1 MYDHQ
6 TQGEFFYA
14 MLYGAVAMM
23 SLMACCYLLFRRS
36 NAVAPDVTSSVRLRR
51 WTATFFACIAL
62 SHIWYL
68 PIFFLSSNEEI
79 MLNYFVGALL
89 DFMTLIPSAIAL
101 LLVML
106 QDRRRPLWP
115 ICVIVAPPIVVLA
128 VGFASRSLALLPLLY
143 VYYLL
148 LGSGLIIYM
157 VHEVRRYG
165 RWLRDNYADLE
176 HKEVW
181 LSLVV
186 IVILLLILA
195 IYSVSNYGI
204 FIQTFI
210 QFSEIFILAFIFWRV
225 ETLQT
230 LHAPQADT
238 ETVELSDDA
247 SNGDTKDGAEAGAA
261 VTLPANISQLLK
273 QYCEDTRLYL
283 QHDITRDDLSKA
295 VGTNRSYLSLYFAQQ
310 GETYNSYINKLRI
323 QHFVNDY
330 REAIATKR
338 PFTAQQLA
346 HESGFGSY
354 ATFGRAFKQTMG
366 QTVTEWM
373 KDEA

>member
-1 MYDHQ
+1 
-6 TQGEFFYA
+6 
-14 MLYGAVAMM
+14 MLYGGAAIMAAIACLHL
-23 SLMACCYLLFRRS
+23 LMWRINPFVD
-36 NAVAPDVTSSVRLRR
+36 NVTPPKRLRR
-51 WTATFFACIAL
+51 WTAAFMAVVL
-62 SHIWYL
+62 GSHLWWL
-68 PIFFLSSNEEI
+68 PDSLGIVTTYSGLHIISSI
-79 MLNYFVGALL
+79 LDCALL
-89 DFMTLIPSAIAL
+89 IPVMLSMPL
-101 LLVML
+101 TML

-115 ICVIVAPPIVVLA
+115 LFVVVIPVVIALVACLFKYDYTVMVFVRFYL
-128 VGFASRSLALLPLLY
+128 FALLTAY
-143 VYYLL
+143 FF
-148 LGSGLIIYM
+148 YM
-157 VHEVRRYG
+157 LFALRQYR
-165 RWLRDNYADLE
+165 RWLIDNYADLE

-238 ETVELSDDA
+238 ETVELSDLTA
-247 SNGDTKDGAEAGAA
+247 EGDTNDGAEAGAA
-261 VTLPANISQLLK
+261 VTLPTNISQLLK

-346 HESGFGSY
+346 NESGFSSY

>member
-1 MYDHQ
+1 MYESIPFDILV
-6 TQGEFFYA
+6 YY
-14 MLYGAVAMM
+14 MLYGGAAIMAAVACLHL
-23 SLMACCYLLFRRS
+23 LMWRINPFVD
-36 NAVAPDVTSSVRLRR
+36 NVTPPKRLRR
-51 WTATFFACIAL
+51 WTAAFMAVAL
-62 SHIWYL
+62 GSHLWWL
-68 PIFFLSSNEEI
+68 PDSLGIIKIYSGLHIISAI
-79 MLNYFVGALL
+79 LDCALL
-89 DFMTLIPSAIAL
+89 IPVMLSMPL
-101 LLVML
+101 TML

-115 ICVIVAPPIVVLA
+115 LFVVVIPAVIALVACLFKYDYTVMVFVRFYL
-128 VGFASRSLALLPLLY
+128 FALLTAY
-143 VYYLL
+143 FVYMLFALRQY
-148 LGSGLIIYM
+148 
-157 VHEVRRYG
+157 R
-165 RWLRDNYADLE
+165 RWLIDNYADLE

-186 IVILLLILA
+186 IVILLVMLG
-195 IYSVSNYGI
+195 IYSVSNNGI

-238 ETVELSDDA
+238 ETSDLTDLTA
-247 SNGDTKDGAEAGAA
+247 EGDTKDGAEAGAA
-261 VTLPANISQLLK
+261 VTLPNNISQLLK
-273 QYCEDTRLYL
+273 QYCEDTQLYL

-346 HESGFGSY
+346 NESGFSSY

>member
-1 MYDHQ
+1 LLVIQMAM
-6 TQGEFFYA
+6 FFPIAARNGRMTRALKPYVKEE
-14 MLYGAVAMM
+14 YT
-23 SLMACCYLLFRRS
+23 
-36 NAVAPDVTSSVRLRR
+36 DEDVRLPENPR
-51 WTATFFACIAL
+51 
-62 SHIWYL
+62 
-68 PIFFLSSNEEI
+68 
-79 MLNYFVGALL
+79 FVFYHNGSFSVPS
-89 DFMTLIPSAIAL
+89 DRFTLGTDDPDK
-101 LLVML
+101 VN
-106 QDRRRPLWP
+106 
-115 ICVIVAPPIVVLA
+115 VVVAY
-128 VGFASRSLALLPLLY
+128 S
-143 VYYLL
+143 
-148 LGSGLIIYM
+148 
-157 VHEVRRYG
+157 E
-165 RWLRDNYADLE
+165 
-176 HKEVW
+176 
-181 LSLVV
+181 
-186 IVILLLILA
+186 
-195 IYSVSNYGI
+195 SVSNNGI

-238 ETVELSDDA
+238 ETTEFTDLTA
-247 SNGDTKDGAEAGAA
+247 EGDTKDGAEAGAA
-261 VTLPANISQLLK
+261 VTLPTNISQLLK
-273 QYCEDTRLYL
+273 QYCEDTQLYL

-346 HESGFGSY
+346 NESGFSSY

>member
-1 MYDHQ
+1 MYESIPFDILV
-6 TQGEFFYA
+6 YY
-14 MLYGAVAMM
+14 MLYGGAAIIAAVACLHL
-23 SLMACCYLLFRRS
+23 LMWRINPFVD
-36 NAVAPDVTSSVRLRR
+36 NVTPPKRLRR
-51 WTATFFACIAL
+51 WTAAFMAVVL
-62 SHIWYL
+62 GSHLWWL
-68 PIFFLSSNEEI
+68 PDSLGIIKIYSGLHIISAI
-79 MLNYFVGALL
+79 LDCALL
-89 DFMTLIPSAIAL
+89 IPVMLSMPL
-101 LLVML
+101 TML

-115 ICVIVAPPIVVLA
+115 LFVVVIPAVIALVACLFKYDYTVMVFVRFYL
-128 VGFASRSLALLPLLY
+128 FALLTAY
-143 VYYLL
+143 FF
-148 LGSGLIIYM
+148 YM
-157 VHEVRRYG
+157 LFALRQYR
-165 RWLRDNYADLE
+165 RWLIDNYADLE

>member
-1 MYDHQ
+1 MYESIPFDILV
-6 TQGEFFYA
+6 YY
-14 MLYGAVAMM
+14 MLYGGAAIMAAVACLHL
-23 SLMACCYLLFRRS
+23 LMWRINPFVD
-36 NAVAPDVTSSVRLRR
+36 NVTPPKRLRR
-51 WTATFFACIAL
+51 WTAAFMAVVL
-62 SHIWYL
+62 GSHLWWL
-68 PIFFLSSNEEI
+68 PDSLGVIKIYSGLHIISSI
-79 MLNYFVGALL
+79 L
-89 DFMTLIPSAIAL
+89 DCT
-101 LLVML
+101 LLVPVMLSMPLTML

-115 ICVIVAPPIVVLA
+115 LFVAVIPVVIAL
-128 VGFASRSLALLPLLY
+128 VTCLFKYDYTFMVFVRFYLFALLTAY
-143 VYYLL
+143 FF
-148 LGSGLIIYM
+148 YM
-157 VHEVRRYG
+157 LFALRQYR
-165 RWLRDNYADLE
+165 RWLIDNYADLE

-195 IYSVSNYGI
+195 IYSVSNNGI

-261 VTLPANISQLLK
+261 VTLPTNISQLLK
-273 QYCEDTRLYL
+273 QYCEDTQLYL

>member
-1 MYDHQ
+1 MNESIPFDILVY
-6 TQGEFFYA
+6 Y
-14 MLYGAVAMM
+14 MLYGGAAIMAAVACLHL
-23 SLMACCYLLFRRS
+23 LMWRINPFVD
-36 NAVAPDVTSSVRLRR
+36 NVTPPKRLRR
-51 WTATFFACIAL
+51 WTAAFMAVVL
-62 SHIWYL
+62 GSHLWWL
-68 PIFFLSSNEEI
+68 PDSLGVIKIYSGLHIISSI
-79 MLNYFVGALL
+79 LDCALL
-89 DFMTLIPSAIAL
+89 VPVMLSMPLT
-101 LLVML
+101 ML

-115 ICVIVAPPIVVLA
+115 LFVAVIPVVIALVACLFKYDYTVMVFVRFYL
-128 VGFASRSLALLPLLY
+128 FALLTAY
-143 VYYLL
+143 FF
-148 LGSGLIIYM
+148 YM
-157 VHEVRRYG
+157 LFALRQYR
-165 RWLRDNYADLE
+165 RWLIDNYADLE

-195 IYSVSNYGI
+195 IYSVSNNGI

-261 VTLPANISQLLK
+261 VTLPTNISQLLK
-273 QYCEDTRLYL
+273 QYCEDTQLYL

>member
-1 MYDHQ
+1 MYESIPFDILV
-6 TQGEFFYA
+6 YY
-14 MLYGAVAMM
+14 MLYGGAAIMAAVACLHL
-23 SLMACCYLLFRRS
+23 LMWRINPFVD
-36 NAVAPDVTSSVRLRR
+36 NVTPPKRLRR
-51 WTATFFACIAL
+51 WTAAFMAVVL
-62 SHIWYL
+62 GSHLWWL
-68 PIFFLSSNEEI
+68 PDSLGVIKIYSGLHIISSI
-79 MLNYFVGALL
+79 LDCALL
-89 DFMTLIPSAIAL
+89 VPVMLSMPLT
-101 LLVML
+101 ML

-115 ICVIVAPPIVVLA
+115 LFVAVIPVVIAL
-128 VGFASRSLALLPLLY
+128 VGCLFKYDYTVMVFVRFYLFALLTAY
-143 VYYLL
+143 FF
-148 LGSGLIIYM
+148 YM
-157 VHEVRRYG
+157 LFALRQYR
-165 RWLRDNYADLE
+165 RWLIDNYADLE

-195 IYSVSNYGI
+195 IYSVSNNGI

-261 VTLPANISQLLK
+261 VTLPTNISQLLK
-273 QYCEDTRLYL
+273 QYCEDTQLYL

>member
-1 MYDHQ
+1 MYESIPFDILV
-6 TQGEFFYA
+6 YY
-14 MLYGAVAMM
+14 MLYGGAAVLAAF
-23 SLMACCYLLFRRS
+23 ACFYLLTGHVNPFVG
-36 NAVAPDVTSSVRLRR
+36 NVTPPKRLRR
-51 WTATFFACIAL
+51 WTAAFMAVVL
-62 SHIWYL
+62 GSHLWWL
-68 PIFFLSSNEEI
+68 PDSLGIIKIYSGLHIISSI
-79 MLNYFVGALL
+79 LDCALL
-89 DFMTLIPSAIAL
+89 VPVMLSMPLT
-101 LLVML
+101 ML

-115 ICVIVAPPIVVLA
+115 LFVVVIPAALGLLA
-128 VGFASRSLALLPLLY
+128 YLFHNDYTVMVFVRFYLLALLTAY
-143 VYYLL
+143 FVYMLSALRQY
-148 LGSGLIIYM
+148 
-157 VHEVRRYG
+157 R
-165 RWLRDNYADLE
+165 RWLIDNYADLE

-186 IVILLLILA
+186 IVILLVMLG
-195 IYSVSNYGI
+195 IYSVSTYTVI
-204 FIQTFI
+204 SQALI
-210 QFSEIFILAFIFWRV
+210 QFSEIFFLAFILWRV

-238 ETVELSDDA
+238 ETVELTDLTA
-247 SNGDTKDGAEAGAA
+247 EGDTKDGAEAGAA
-261 VTLPANISQLLK
+261 VTLPTNISQLLK
-273 QYCEDTRLYL
+273 QYCEDTQIYL

-323 QHFVNDY
+323 QHFVNNY

-346 HESGFGSY
+346 NESGFSSY

>member
-1 MYDHQ
+1 MYESIPFDILV
-6 TQGEFFYA
+6 YY
-14 MLYGAVAMM
+14 MLYGGAAIMAAVACLHL
-23 SLMACCYLLFRRS
+23 LMWRINPFVD
-36 NAVAPDVTSSVRLRR
+36 NVTPPKRLRR
-51 WTATFFACIAL
+51 WTAAFMAVAL
-62 SHIWYL
+62 GSHLWWL
-68 PIFFLSSNEEI
+68 PDSLGIIKIYSGLHIISAI
-79 MLNYFVGALL
+79 LDCALL
-89 DFMTLIPSAIAL
+89 IPVMLSMPL
-101 LLVML
+101 TML

-115 ICVIVAPPIVVLA
+115 LFVVVIPAVIALVACLFKYDYTVMVFVRFYL
-128 VGFASRSLALLPLLY
+128 FALLTAY
-143 VYYLL
+143 FVYMLFALRQY
-148 LGSGLIIYM
+148 
-157 VHEVRRYG
+157 R
-165 RWLRDNYADLE
+165 RWLIDNYADLE

-186 IVILLLILA
+186 IVILLVMLG
-195 IYSVSNYGI
+195 IYSVSNNGI

-238 ETVELSDDA
+238 ETSDLTDLTA
-247 SNGDTKDGAEAGAA
+247 EGDTKDGAEAGAA
-261 VTLPANISQLLK
+261 VTLPTNISQLLK
-273 QYCEDTRLYL
+273 QYCEDTQLYL

-346 HESGFGSY
+346 NESGFSSY

>member
-1 MYDHQ
+1 MYESIPFDILV
-6 TQGEFFYA
+6 YY
-14 MLYGAVAMM
+14 MLYGGAAIMAAVACLHL
-23 SLMACCYLLFRRS
+23 LMWRINPFVD
-36 NAVAPDVTSSVRLRR
+36 NVTPPKRLRR
-51 WTATFFACIAL
+51 WTAAFMAVVL
-62 SHIWYL
+62 GSHLWWL
-68 PIFFLSSNEEI
+68 PDSLGVIKIYSGLHIISSI
-79 MLNYFVGALL
+79 LDCALL
-89 DFMTLIPSAIAL
+89 VPVMLSMPLT
-101 LLVML
+101 ML

-115 ICVIVAPPIVVLA
+115 LFVAVIPLVIALVVCLFKYDYT
-128 VGFASRSLALLPLLY
+128 VMVFVRFYLFALLTAY
-143 VYYLL
+143 FF
-148 LGSGLIIYM
+148 YM
-157 VHEVRRYG
+157 LFALRQYR
-165 RWLRDNYADLE
+165 RWLIDNYADLE

-186 IVILLLILA
+186 IVILLVMLG
-195 IYSVSNYGI
+195 IYSVSNNGI

-261 VTLPANISQLLK
+261 VTLPTNISQLLK

>member
-1 MYDHQ
+1 MYESIPFDILV
-6 TQGEFFYA
+6 YY
-14 MLYGAVAMM
+14 MLYGGAAIMAAVACLHL
-23 SLMACCYLLFRRS
+23 LMWRINPFVD
-36 NAVAPDVTSSVRLRR
+36 NVTPPKRLRR
-51 WTATFFACIAL
+51 WTAAFMAVVL
-62 SHIWYL
+62 GSHLWWL
-68 PIFFLSSNEEI
+68 PDSLGIIKIYSGLHIISSI
-79 MLNYFVGALL
+79 LDCALL
-89 DFMTLIPSAIAL
+89 IPVMLSMPL
-101 LLVML
+101 TML

-115 ICVIVAPPIVVLA
+115 LFVVVIPAVIALVACLFKYDYTVMVFVRFYL
-128 VGFASRSLALLPLLY
+128 FALLTAY
-143 VYYLL
+143 FF
-148 LGSGLIIYM
+148 YM
-157 VHEVRRYG
+157 LFALRQYR
-165 RWLRDNYADLE
+165 RWLIDNYADLE

-195 IYSVSNYGI
+195 IYSVSNNGI

-261 VTLPANISQLLK
+261 VTLPTNISQLLK
-273 QYCEDTRLYL
+273 QYCEDTQLYL

-346 HESGFGSY
+346 NESGFGSY

>member
-1 MYDHQ
+1 MYESIPFDILV
-6 TQGEFFYA
+6 YY
-14 MLYGAVAMM
+14 MLYGGAAIMAAVACLHL
-23 SLMACCYLLFRRS
+23 LMWRINPFVD
-36 NAVAPDVTSSVRLRR
+36 NVTPPKRLRR
-51 WTATFFACIAL
+51 WTAAFMAVVL
-62 SHIWYL
+62 GSHLWWL
-68 PIFFLSSNEEI
+68 PDSLGIIKIYSGLHIISSI
-79 MLNYFVGALL
+79 LDCALL
-89 DFMTLIPSAIAL
+89 VPVMLSMPLT
-101 LLVML
+101 ML

-115 ICVIVAPPIVVLA
+115 LFVAVIPVVIAL
-128 VGFASRSLALLPLLY
+128 VTCLFKYDYTVMVFVRFYLFALLTAY
-143 VYYLL
+143 FF
-148 LGSGLIIYM
+148 YM
-157 VHEVRRYG
+157 LFALRQYR
-165 RWLRDNYADLE
+165 RWLIDNYADLE

-195 IYSVSNYGI
+195 IYSVSNNGI

-261 VTLPANISQLLK
+261 VTLPTNIGQLLK

>member
-1 MYDHQ
+1 MYESIPFDILV
-6 TQGEFFYA
+6 YY
-14 MLYGAVAMM
+14 MLYGGAAIMAAVACLHL
-23 SLMACCYLLFRRS
+23 LMWRINPFVD
-36 NAVAPDVTSSVRLRR
+36 NVTPPKRLRR
-51 WTATFFACIAL
+51 WTAAFMAVVL
-62 SHIWYL
+62 GSHLWWL
-68 PIFFLSSNEEI
+68 PDSLGIIKIYSGLHIISSI
-79 MLNYFVGALL
+79 LDCALL
-89 DFMTLIPSAIAL
+89 VPVMLSMPLT
-101 LLVML
+101 ML

-115 ICVIVAPPIVVLA
+115 LFVAVIPVVIAL
-128 VGFASRSLALLPLLY
+128 VTCLFKYDYTVMVFVRFYLFALLTAY
-143 VYYLL
+143 FF
-148 LGSGLIIYM
+148 YM
-157 VHEVRRYG
+157 LFALRQYR
-165 RWLRDNYADLE
+165 RWLIDNYADLE

-195 IYSVSNYGI
+195 IYSVSNNGI

-247 SNGDTKDGAEAGAA
+247 SNGDTKDGAKAGTA
-261 VTLPANISQLLK
+261 VTLPTNISQLLK
-273 QYCEDTRLYL
+273 QYCEDTQLYL

>member
-1 MYDHQ
+1 MYESIPFDILV
-6 TQGEFFYA
+6 YY
-14 MLYGAVAMM
+14 MLYGGAAIMAAVACLHL
-23 SLMACCYLLFRRS
+23 LMWRINPFVD
-36 NAVAPDVTSSVRLRR
+36 NVTPPKRLRR
-51 WTATFFACIAL
+51 WTAAFMAVVL
-62 SHIWYL
+62 GSHLWWL
-68 PIFFLSSNEEI
+68 PDSLGVIKIYSGLHIISSI
-79 MLNYFVGALL
+79 LDCALL
-89 DFMTLIPSAIAL
+89 VPVMLSMPLT
-101 LLVML
+101 ML

-115 ICVIVAPPIVVLA
+115 LFVAVIPVVIAL
-128 VGFASRSLALLPLLY
+128 VTCLFKYDYTVMVFVRFYLFALLTAY
-143 VYYLL
+143 FF
-148 LGSGLIIYM
+148 YM
-157 VHEVRRYG
+157 LFALRQYR
-165 RWLRDNYADLE
+165 RWLIDNYADLE

-195 IYSVSNYGI
+195 IYSVSNNGI

-230 LHAPQADT
+230 LHAPQTDT

-261 VTLPANISQLLK
+261 VTLPTNISQLLK

-283 QHDITRDDLSKA
+283 QHDITRDDLSRA

>member
-1 MYDHQ
+1 MNESIPFDILVY
-6 TQGEFFYA
+6 Y
-14 MLYGAVAMM
+14 MLYGGAAIMAAVACLHL
-23 SLMACCYLLFRRS
+23 LMWRINPFVD
-36 NAVAPDVTSSVRLRR
+36 NVTPPKRLRR
-51 WTATFFACIAL
+51 WTAAFMAVVL
-62 SHIWYL
+62 GSHLWWL
-68 PIFFLSSNEEI
+68 PDSLGIIKIYSGLHIISSI
-79 MLNYFVGALL
+79 LDCALL
-89 DFMTLIPSAIAL
+89 VPVMLSMPLT
-101 LLVML
+101 ML

-115 ICVIVAPPIVVLA
+115 LFVAVIPVVIAL
-128 VGFASRSLALLPLLY
+128 VTCLFKYDYTVMVFVRFYLFALLTAY
-143 VYYLL
+143 FF
-148 LGSGLIIYM
+148 YM
-157 VHEVRRYG
+157 LFALRQYR
-165 RWLRDNYADLE
+165 RWLIDNYADLE

-195 IYSVSNYGI
+195 IYSVSNNGI

-261 VTLPANISQLLK
+261 VTLPTNISQLLK
-273 QYCEDTRLYL
+273 QYCEDTQLYL